1 MAKLHELLA
10 VEGDLEGT
18 YRKILE
24 ETKTTFTK
32 KTEHFMGFVRTLQLF
47 DEEAAPL
54 APDYKELD
62 STVDAKLDYQKGHVV
77 RYLDAVLQ
85 KELTNTTA
93 KADLVIDGKKIAKE
107 LPATFLLGLETK
119 LKHVRDVY
127 STIPTLQ
134 PGVKWVKDEDKG
146 KGVYITEN
154 PEETYQTEKVVEPVV
169 MYEATKEHPAQVKEA
184 AKTIKTGKFTRKVW
198 SGMLSP
204 AEKSI
209 ILGKIDKLIRAAKK
223 ARQRA
228 NATEVVKA
236 TVAKEIFNYIES

>member
-24 ETKTTFTK
+24 ETKVTFTK
-32 KTEHFMGFVRTLQLF
+32 KAEHFMGFIRTLRLF
-47 DEEAAPL
+47 DEEATPL

-62 STVDAKLDYQKGHVV
+62 STVDAKLDYQKAHII

-85 KELTNTTA
+85 KEMTNTTA
-93 KADLVIDGKKIAKE
+93 KADLIVDGKTIVKE

-134 PGVKWVKDEDKG
+134 PGVKWEKDENRG
-146 KGVYITEN
+146 KGVYATAN
-154 PEETYQTEKVVEPVV
+154 PEETYQTEKIIDSVVL
-169 MYEATKEHPAQVKEA
+169 YKHTKEHPAQIKEVS
-184 AKTIKTGKFTRKVW
+184 KTIKTGKYTKIVW

-209 ILGKIDKLIRAAKK
+209 LLGKIDKLIRAAKQ

-228 NATEVVKA
+228 NTTPVIKA
-236 TVAKEIFNYIES
+236 TVAKELFNFINS

>member
-1 MAKLHELLA
+1 MARLHELLA

-24 ETKTTFTK
+24 ETKVTFTK
-32 KTEHFMGFVRTLQLF
+32 KAEHFMGFIRTLQLF
-47 DEEAAPL
+47 DEKAPPV

-62 STVDAKLDYQKGHVV
+62 TTIDAKLDYQKDHII

-85 KELTNTTA
+85 KEMTNTAA
-93 KADLVIDGKKIAKE
+93 KADLVVDGKTIAKE

-119 LKHVRDVY
+119 LKHIRDVY

-134 PGVKWVKDEDKG
+134 PGVKWEKDESRG
-146 KGVYITEN
+146 KGVYVTAN
-154 PEETYQTEKVVEPVV
+154 PEETYQTEKVIEAHVL
-169 MYEATKEHPAQVKEA
+169 YKATKEHPAQVKEM
-184 AKTIKTGKFTRKVW
+184 AKTIKTGRYSKLVW
-198 SGMLSP
+198 SGMLST

-209 ILGKIDKLIRAAKK
+209 LLGKIDKLIRAAKQ

-228 NATEVVKA
+228 NTTPVITA
-236 TVAKEIFNYIES
+236 TVAKELFNFIES

>member
-1 MAKLHELLA
+1 MPKLHELLA

-32 KTEHFMGFVRTLQLF
+32 KTDHFMGFVRKLQLF
-47 DEEAAPL
+47 DEEAVPV

-62 STVDAKLDYQKGHVV
+62 TTVEAKLDYQKGHVI

-85 KELTNTTA
+85 KELTNTAA
-93 KADLVIDGKKIAKE
+93 KADLIVDGKKIAKE

-119 LKHVRDVY
+119 LKHIREVY
-127 STIPTLQ
+127 ANIPTLQ
-134 PGVKWVKDEDKG
+134 PGIKWEKDEDKG
-146 KGVYITEN
+146 SGVYITVN
-154 PEETYQTEKVVEPVV
+154 PEETYQTEKIVEPVV

-184 AKTIKTGKFTRKVW
+184 AKTIKTGKYKRTVW

-204 AEKSI
+204 AEKSTV
-209 ILGKIDKLIRAAKK
+209 LGRIDKLIRAAKK

-228 NATEVVKA
+228 NTTEVIKA
-236 TVAKEIFNYIES
+236 TVAKEIFDFIES